1 MYKFKHVSSIY
12 KHKYVCKKLQNRP
25 HVDQIITFGFK
36 KGKMEVFWT
45 LRKQFKEL
53 FYFFGKN

>member
-36 KGKMEVFWT
+36 KGKMEVF
-45 LRKQFKEL
+45 
-53 FYFFGKN
+53 